1 MCRLGSVLKVG
12 VNLTA
17 LVADQ
22 QGGQAQE
29 VAEIGEYS
37 REAVIN
43 SLYFAILAASLLG
56 SARVNPLEG

>member
-22 QGGQAQE
+22 QGGPAQE
-29 VAEIGEYS
+29 VVEIGEYS
-37 REAVIN
+37 REAVTN
-43 SLYFAILAASLLG
+43 SPYFAILAASLFG